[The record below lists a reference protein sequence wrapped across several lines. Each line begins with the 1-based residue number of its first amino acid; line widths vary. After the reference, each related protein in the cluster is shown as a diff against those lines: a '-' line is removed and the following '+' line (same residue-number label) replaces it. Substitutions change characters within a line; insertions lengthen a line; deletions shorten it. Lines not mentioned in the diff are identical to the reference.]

1 MIARK
6 IHLWVT
12 EVGGVAL
19 VEAAWSVLVIP
30 ITVTNVR
37 FSYNFLKG
45 QRFRSRK
52 FKKSTLILLQG
63 AGEKVSELKALLRY
77 EFTTAVR
84 FPVAPERIKISLD
97 ALTLRSDVVTNHR
110 RDSDWRIP
118 EKLFLVFVLF
128 ESAGIVI
135 PDGGHIC
142 LFACRRCGV
151 LLEQSATVARSGGRE
166 SPCTTVSSSGTRDSA
181 SSTRSSGSSTVAS
194 TD

>member
-1 MIARK
+1 MPMSSRPALMIARK

-52 FKKSTLILLQG
+52 FKKSTLIPLQG

-84 FPVAPERIKISLD
+84 S
-97 ALTLRSDVVTNHR
+97 VTVMVSPSRGTVTGPGMAYLPCSFH
-110 RDSDWRIP
+110 DP
-118 EKLFLVFVLF
+118 
-128 ESAGIVI
+128 
-135 PDGGHIC
+135 
-142 LFACRRCGV
+142 GV
-151 LLEQSATVARSGGRE
+151 L
-166 SPCTTVSSSGTRDSA
+166 PPGTGDNR
-181 SSTRSSGSSTVAS
+181 
-194 TD
+194 